1 MTVAGLL
8 LWPGSGATRDHR
20 TLVACASG
28 LAPLPV
34 ARVDHAHRIAGRK
47 APGKADVDI
56 AGVVAAV
63 ADTAAAWGVPAHQL
77 VIGGRSYGGRMCSMA
92 VAAGLEVAGLVLL
105 SYPLHPPG
113 KPERLRTGH
122 FGSITVPTLFV
133 SGERDPFGTPDEFAV
148 WGPTIAGPV
157 DQVWLAG
164 AHDPR
169 NDDAVV
175 AAVDSWLVDLGTQGL
190 DAHR

>member
-1 MTVAGLL
+1 MTVSGLL
-8 LWPGSGATRDHR
+8 VWPGSGATRDHR
-20 TLVACASG
+20 TMVALQTG

-56 AGVVAAV
+56 AGVAAAV
-63 ADTAAAWGVPAHQL
+63 ADTAAAWGVPANQL

-113 KPERLRTGH
+113 KPERLRTDH
-122 FGSITVPTLFV
+122 FSAITVPTLFV
-133 SGERDPFGTPDEFAV
+133 GGERDPFGSPDEFAPWV
-148 WGPTIAGPV
+148 ATIAGPV
-157 DQVWLAG
+157 DQVWLPG

-175 AAVDSWLVDLGTQGL
+175 AAVGGWLTAL
-190 DAHR
+190 RRRRSPR